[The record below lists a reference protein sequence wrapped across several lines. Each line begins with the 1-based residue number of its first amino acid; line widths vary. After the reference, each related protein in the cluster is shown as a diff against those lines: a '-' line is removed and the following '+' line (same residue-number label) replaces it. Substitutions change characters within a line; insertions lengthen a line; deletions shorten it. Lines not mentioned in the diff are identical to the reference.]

1 MTLSIGENVGP
12 YRVMAQLGQ
21 GGMATVYKAYHA
33 SLDRYVAI
41 KVMHTAFKEDPTFLA
56 RFQREARVL
65 AKLEHPN
72 IVPIYDF
79 AEHQGQPYLVMK
91 YVEGD
96 TLKAR
101 MANGAPSSDEILKV
115 VDAVGAGL
123 AYAHKQGVLHRDIKP
138 SNVIITPDGQYYLSD
153 FGLARIAGA
162 GESTLSQDTMLGT
175 PNYISPEQA
184 KGVSD
189 LDGRT
194 DIYSFGVL
202 LYEMIVGRVPYSGDT
217 PFAIIHDHIYTPL
230 PLPSSVNP
238 SVPEPVERIL
248 LKALAKERDD
258 RFSDASALV
267 TAFHQAL
274 EGAGGAPVAP
284 TPAPPSGPVS
294 ASSTATRRA
303 PTAAP
308 TVVATAKPDSPPA
321 TPAQKSNAWVWIVV
335 AVAMLA
341 VLGIGAMLIVP
352 RILRNRNQL
361 PTQAALITQPPPPP
375 ATDALS
381 PTSVPV
387 TEPPPTHI
395 PPDND
400 RLLQLLNAVAANP
413 NDVGLHLD
421 LGQAYYEEKL
431 TQDATREFQTA
442 AELSQY
448 DPKTYNDIFQRPFVR
463 DDPVFLLNV
472 LLPGLEQN
480 RDSRELWLLVGP
492 QLDRSAPLD
501 HAEPTLLTYVATFP
515 KEIAPKAAL
524 AEYYI
529 LHGQP
534 VKARKL
540 VEETRRDAP
549 DSPTTHLIS
558 GELLA
563 AEGRIDEAIAELQK
577 VVDDPKAPEFL
588 RRRAEDRINHLKGT
602 PAP

>member
-1 MTLSIGENVGP
+1 MTLTIGENVGP
-12 YRVMAQLGQ
+12 YRIIAQLGQ

-41 KVMHTAFKEDPTFLA
+41 KVMHAAFKEDPTFLG

-72 IVPIYDF
+72 IVPVYDF
-79 AEHQGQPYLVMK
+79 ADHQGQPYLVMK

-101 MANGAPSSDEILKV
+101 MANGAVSTDEILKV

-153 FGLARIAGA
+153 FGLARIATA

-194 DIYSFGVL
+194 DVYSFGVL

-217 PFAIIHDHIYTPL
+217 PFAVIHDHIYTPL
-230 PLPSSVNP
+230 PLPSAVNP
-238 SVPEPVERIL
+238 NVPEPVERVL

-258 RFSDASALV
+258 RFADASALV
-267 TAFHQAL
+267 AAFHQAL
-274 EGAGGAPVAP
+274 EEAGALPQPAPVAP
-284 TPAPPSGPVS
+284 AAPRS

-303 PTAAP
+303 PTAAA
-308 TVVATAKPDSPPA
+308 TVVAPSVAAKPASPPA
-321 TPAQKSNAWVWIVV
+321 QKKSGFPWAWLVVGGIVLV
-335 AVAMLA
+335 ALALGA
-341 VLGIGAMLIVP
+341 VLIGG
-352 RILRNRNQL
+352 RILRTRNARATSTALAAITVQPPTQL
-361 PTQAALITQPPPPP
+361 PPSTPL
-375 ATDALS
+375 
-381 PTSVPV
+381 
-387 TEPPPTHI
+387 PPPTHA
-395 PPDND
+395 PPADRVAEAEKLVADNPGD
-400 RLLQLLNAVAANP
+400 IDAHLN
-413 NDVGLHLD
+413 
-421 LGQAYYEEKL
+421 LGQVYYEEKRID
-431 TQDATREFQTA
+431 DAAREFRAA
-442 AELSQY
+442 AELSKF
-448 DPKTYNDIFQRPFVR
+448 DPKVYEGIFQRPFVR

-480 RDSRELWLLVGP
+480 RESKELAGLAGP

-515 KEIAPKAAL
+515 NQVAPKAAL
-524 AEYYI
+524 AQYYI

-540 VEETRRDAP
+540 VEEVRRDAP
-549 DSPTTHLIS
+549 DSPMAYFLS

-563 AEGRIDEAIAELQK
+563 AEGRTEEAIAELQK
-577 VVDDPKAPEFL
+577 VADDPKAPEFL
-588 RRRAEDRINHLKGT
+588 RRRAEDRINHLKGS

>member
-1 MTLSIGENVGP
+1 MTLQIGENVGP
-12 YRVMAQLGQ
+12 YRIIAQLGQ

-33 SLDRYVAI
+33 NLDRYVAI
-41 KVMHTAFKEDPTFLA
+41 KVMHAAFKEDSTFLA

-72 IVPIYDF
+72 IVPVYDF
-79 AEHQGQPYLVMK
+79 ADHAGQPYLVMK

-101 MANGAPSSDEILKV
+101 MANGSLSTGEILKV

-153 FGLARIAGA
+153 FGLARIATA

-217 PFAIIHDHIYTPL
+217 PFAVIHDHIYTPL
-230 PLPSSVNP
+230 PLPSAVNP
-238 SVPEPVERIL
+238 NVPEPVERVL

-258 RFSDASALV
+258 RYSDAPALV
-267 TAFHQAL
+267 AAFHQAL
-274 EGAGGAPVAP
+274 EESGTVPQPAPVVAP
-284 TPAPPSGPVS
+284 VSLGS
-294 ASSTATRRA
+294 ASSTATRRT
-303 PTAAP
+303 PAAAA
-308 TVVATAKPDSPPA
+308 TVVAPPVAAKPASQPAPKKSSSP
-321 TPAQKSNAWVWIVV
+321 WVWVVVGGIVLV
-335 AVAMLA
+335 ALALGA
-341 VLGIGAMLIVP
+341 VLIGG
-352 RILRNRNQL
+352 RILRTRSARATSTALAAITVQPPTQL
-361 PTQAALITQPPPPP
+361 PSS
-375 ATDALS
+375 S
-381 PTSVPV
+381 PL
-387 TEPPPTHI
+387 PPPTHA
-395 PPDND
+395 PPAD
-400 RLLQLLNAVAANP
+400 RLAEAEKLVADNPGDIDAHLN
-413 NDVGLHLD
+413 
-421 LGQAYYEEKL
+421 LGQVYYEEKRIG
-431 TQDATREFQTA
+431 DAAREFQAA
-442 AELSQY
+442 AELSKF
-448 DPKTYNDIFQRPFVR
+448 DPKVYEGIFQRPFVR
-463 DDPVFLLNV
+463 DDPVFLLDV

-480 RDSRELWLLVGP
+480 RESKELWGLAGP

-515 KEIAPKAAL
+515 NQVAPKVAL

-540 VEETRRDAP
+540 VEEVRRDAP
-549 DSPTTHLIS
+549 DSPATHFLS
-558 GELLA
+558 GEFLV
-563 AEGRIDEAIAELQK
+563 AEGKSEEAIAEFEK
-577 VVDDPKAPEFL
+577 VVNDPKAPEFL

>member
-1 MTLSIGENVGP
+1 MTLQIGENVGP
-12 YRVMAQLGQ
+12 YRVTAQLGQ

-41 KVMHTAFKEDPTFLA
+41 KVMHAAFKEDSTFLA

-65 AKLEHPN
+65 ARLEHPN
-72 IVPIYDF
+72 IVPVYDF
-79 AEHQGQPYLVMK
+79 ADHAGQPYLVMK

-101 MANGAPSSDEILKV
+101 MANGIVSTEEILKV

-153 FGLARIAGA
+153 FGLARIATA

-194 DIYSFGVL
+194 DVYSFGVL

-217 PFAIIHDHIYTPL
+217 PFAIIHDHIYSPL
-230 PLPSSVNP
+230 PLPSVVNP
-238 SVPEPVERIL
+238 DVPEPVERVL

-258 RFSDASALV
+258 RYADAPALV
-267 TAFHQAL
+267 AAFHQAL
-274 EGAGGAPVAP
+274 EEAGALPQATPVAP
-284 TPAPPSGPVS
+284 TPRG
-294 ASSTATRRA
+294 ASSTVTRRA
-303 PTAAP
+303 PAAAA
-308 TVVATAKPDSPPA
+308 TVVAPPAAAKPESPA
-321 TPAQKSNAWVWIVV
+321 AQKKSGSPWVWIVV
-335 AVAMLA
+335 GGIVLVALALGAVW
-341 VLGIGAMLIVP
+341 IGG
-352 RILRNRNQL
+352 RILRTRN
-361 PTQAALITQPPPPP
+361 TQATPTALAAVTVQPPTPLPPTP
-375 ATDALS
+375 LL
-381 PTSVPV
+381 
-387 TEPPPTHI
+387 PPTHA
-395 PPDND
+395 PPAD
-400 RLLQLLNAVAANP
+400 RVAEAEAAVAANP
-413 NDVGLHLD
+413 DDVGAHLN
-421 LGQAYYEEKL
+421 LGQVYYEEKR
-431 TQDATREFQTA
+431 TEEAMREFQTA
-442 AELSQY
+442 AKLSKF
-448 DPKTYNDIFQRPFVR
+448 DPKIYDDIFRRPFVSE
-463 DDPVFLLNV
+463 DPVFLLDV

-480 RDSRELWLLVGP
+480 RDSKELAGLAEP

-501 HAEPTLLTYVATFP
+501 HAEPTLLTYVVTFP
-515 KEIAPKAAL
+515 QNVAPKIAL

-540 VEETRRDAP
+540 VEEVRRDAP
-549 DSPTTHLIS
+549 DSPATHFLS
-558 GELLA
+558 GEFLA
-563 AEGRIDEAIAELQK
+563 AEGKPEEAIAEFEK
-577 VVDDPKAPEFL
+577 VVNDPKAPEFL
-588 RRRAEDRINHLKGT
+588 RRRAEERINHLKGT

>member
-1 MTLSIGENVGP
+1 MTLQIGENVGP
-12 YRVMAQLGQ
+12 YRAMAQLGQ

-41 KVMHTAFKEDPTFLA
+41 KVMHAAFKEDPTFLA

-72 IVPIYDF
+72 IVPVYDF

-101 MANGAPSSDEILKV
+101 MADGALSNDEILNV

-153 FGLARIAGA
+153 FGLARIATA

-217 PFAIIHDHIYTPL
+217 PFAIIHDHIYSPL
-230 PLPSSVNP
+230 PLPSVVNP
-238 SVPEPVERIL
+238 DVPEPVERVL

-258 RFSDASALV
+258 RYPDASALV
-267 TAFHQAL
+267 TAFHQAV
-274 EGAGGAPVAP
+274 EEAGGTPVAP

-308 TVVATAKPDSPPA
+308 TVVATAKPGSPPA
-321 TPAQKSNAWVWIVV
+321 MPAQKSNNWVWIIV

-341 VLGIGAMLIVP
+341 VLAIGAVLVAP
-352 RILRNRNQL
+352 RLLRNRNPL
-361 PTQAALITQPPPPP
+361 PTQAALITQPPPLP
-375 ATDALS
+375 ATVAPS
-381 PTSVPV
+381 FTPTRPA
-387 TEPPPTHI
+387 PTPLDPI
-395 PPDND
+395 A
-400 RLLQLLNAVAANP
+400 QAQAAVAANP
-413 NDVGLHLD
+413 NSVDAHLQ
-421 LGQAYYEEKL
+421 LGQAYQKANRVGDAEHEL
-431 TQDATREFQTA
+431 TKAT
-442 AELSQY
+442 ELSNY
-448 DPKTYNDIFQRPFVR
+448 DPKVYTSDIARILADNPIAALS
-463 DDPVFLLNV
+463 VF
-472 LLPGLEQN
+472 LPGLDHHPDDNEMWRAVTPFLDMAASHDDEQILKTYAN
-480 RDSRELWLLVGP
+480 RFPDRP
-492 QLDRSAPLD
+492 Q
-501 HAEPTLLTYVATFP
+501 TQ
-515 KEIAPKAAL
+515 AAL
-524 AEYYI
+524 ISYYI
-529 LHGQP
+529 IHRQP
-534 VKARKL
+534 LKAVQALEKM
-540 VEETRRDAP
+540 RRDFP
-549 DSPTTHLIS
+549 NNPLTHFIS
-558 GELLA
+558 GQVFA
-563 AEGRIDEAIAELQK
+563 ANGQKDKAVAEFQLI
-577 VVDDPKAPEFL
+577 VDDPKSPEEL
-588 RRRAEDRINHLKGT
+588 RRRAQEELDKLK
-602 PAP
+602 